1 MEEEVKPLVWVGSAY
16 KDLVRLPGAVQDNI
30 GYALYLAQTGQKHR
44 QAKPLSGFGGAGV
57 LEIVEDFDGDA
68 YRAAYTVRFAE
79 NVYVLH
85 VFQKKSRQG
94 ISTPPGDI
102 KLIRSRLQ
110 QAQEMHQAKQEKE
123 K

>member
-1 MEEEVKPLVWVGSAY
+1 MEEGVKPVVWVGSACR
-16 KDLVRLPGAVQDNI
+16 DLIRLPGAVQDNI

-79 NVYVLH
+79 SVYVLH

-110 QAQEMHQAKQEKE
+110 QAQEMHQAKQEE
-123 K
+123 ER